1 MMRVGGRKGGL
12 GGIKE
17 EEGVAAGERE
27 EEEEERDWDETKRRR
42 AHKCFRAVVKRGLQS
57 AYILTDFCHRATPRS
72 QAAGRERA

>member
-1 MMRVGGRKGGL
+1 MTRVGGRKGGL

-42 AHKCFRAVVKRGLQS
+42 AHKCFRAVVKWGLQS
-57 AYILTDFCHRATPRS
+57 AYILTDFCHRATTRS
-72 QAAGRERA
+72 QAAGREHA

>member
-1 MMRVGGRKGGL
+1 M

-17 EEGVAAGERE
+17 EEGVAAGEREE

-57 AYILTDFCHRATPRS
+57 AYILTDFCHRATTRS

>member
-1 MMRVGGRKGGL
+1 MTRVGGRKGGL

-17 EEGVAAGERE
+17 EEGVAARERE
-27 EEEEERDWDETKRRR
+27 EEEEERDWDETKCRR

-57 AYILTDFCHRATPRS
+57 AYILTDFCHRATTRS